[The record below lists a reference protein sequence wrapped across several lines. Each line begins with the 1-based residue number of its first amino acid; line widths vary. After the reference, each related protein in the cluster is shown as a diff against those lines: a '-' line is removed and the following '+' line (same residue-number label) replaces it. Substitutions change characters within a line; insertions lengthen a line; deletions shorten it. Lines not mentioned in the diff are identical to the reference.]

1 MPILLSCQQGS
12 QEEYWIGKFLYIPWC
27 DQADQEDWVL
37 KCTKGGNCE
46 ISNYWEFV
54 AGGSIVQTISNKEHG
69 RGNFDN
75 APKRVPDLH
84 SQLDHHPTFFL
95 FYSSGRCL

>member
-1 MPILLSCQQGS
+1 MLVQAGS
-12 QEEYWIGKFLYIPWC
+12 FRIPFSLFKT
-27 DQADQEDWVL
+27 VV
-37 KCTKGGNCE
+37 GGNCE

-84 SQLDHHPTFFL
+84 SQFP
-95 FYSSGRCL
+95 FYNVYVV

>member
-1 MPILLSCQQGS
+1 M
-12 QEEYWIGKFLYIPWC
+12 
-27 DQADQEDWVL
+27 
-37 KCTKGGNCE
+37 
-46 ISNYWEFV
+46 

-84 SQLDHHPTFFL
+84 SQLDHQLSFYPQEDAFKRLDIRLDFINFKIIRSDRYTMQTRRLLNPLIFFL
-95 FYSSGRCL
+95 LFGAVYKPRRRDF